1 MTGSSSQ
8 FPDSNQVYGVI
19 LVSSRERILL
29 VRGRKTGKWSFPKGH
44 RELRESAYECALREL
59 REETGIRLTHAPIIG
74 PCRLSA
80 GSYYVF
86 HSPCEYIAHPLDC
99 TEVADARWFTLNE
112 MATIPSN
119 IDVSEYLR
127 RNNVKL
133 LPTRNMYHRCQM
145 PTTRLLSNSV

>member
-1 MTGSSSQ
+1 MTGSGCQ

-59 REETGIRLTHAPIIG
+59 REETGIRLIHAPIIG

-86 HSPCEYIAHPLDC
+86 HSPCEYIAHPLDY

>member
-1 MTGSSSQ
+1 MTGSSWP
-8 FPDSNQVYGVI
+8 FYDSNQVYGVI

-80 GSYYVF
+80 GSYYIF
-86 HSPCEYIAHPLDC
+86 YSPAEYIACPLDC
-99 TEVADARWFTLNE
+99 NEVIEARWFTIRE
-112 MATIPSN
+112 MATLPSN
-119 IDVSEYLR
+119 IDVSDYLR

-133 LPTRNMYHRCQM
+133 LASRNMGHRCQM
-145 PTTRLLSNSV
+145 STEKLLST